1 MIRQE
6 RTTGKR
12 VSLVLLGLGA
22 LLWVLPAGAQ
32 GDRDRAHRYDKY
44 DRHHRHEARHVRE
57 RRPRAGDYCVPRGS
71 RRAYERAFWR
81 LANTR
86 HHAAQHRAEYRCE
99 PCSKRFSKRSGF
111 HRHLTSHHHVPTW
124 RLPFVVVHHA
134 LGWIFYG

>member
-6 RTTGKR
+6 RTTEKR
-12 VSLVLLGLGA
+12 VSLVLLALAA
-22 LLWVLPAGAQ
+22 LLWALPAGAH
-32 GDRDRAHRYDKY
+32 GDRDRDHRYDKV
-44 DRHHRHEARHVRE
+44 DRHHRHEARYDRD
-57 RRPRAGDYCVPRGS
+57 RRPRAGDDCLPRGS

-81 LANTR
+81 NAYAHQR
-86 HHAAQHRAEYRCE
+86 AAQHRAEYRCE

-111 HRHLTSHHHVPTW
+111 QRHLTDHHHVPVW